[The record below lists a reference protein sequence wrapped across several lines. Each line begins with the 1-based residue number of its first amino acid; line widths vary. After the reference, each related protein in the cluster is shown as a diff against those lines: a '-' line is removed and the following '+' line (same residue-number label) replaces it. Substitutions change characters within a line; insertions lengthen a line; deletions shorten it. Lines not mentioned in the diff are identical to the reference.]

1 MTISLLHARPVG
13 LRDEH
18 KELTRKRVLEAVI
31 ELLAEGSL
39 DELSVP
45 AVADRSGVSLATI
58 YRYFPTKAELLSA
71 AAAEPS
77 RQALARADVRR
88 AGDDDLASFQR
99 AMWTDFAERLPLL
112 RHQVASESG
121 RSMRAARLTTS
132 SERLDPYLR
141 SRGVDPDS
149 PQGRRLT
156 SLIMLLSGSMALL
169 ELHDRQ
175 GLALGDA
182 LDTSRWAVDTLIAAT
197 ASGSASTTRSRST
210 SKKGSR

>member
-1 MTISLLHARPVG
+1 MG

-18 KELTRKRVLEAVI
+18 KELTRRRVLEAVI

-58 YRYFPTKAELLSA
+58 YRHFPTRAELLSA

-77 RQALARADVRR
+77 RQALARAAVRR
-88 AGDDDLASFQR
+88 AGDDDLAAFQR
-99 AMWTDFAERLPLL
+99 AMWTDFADRLPLL

-121 RSMRAARLTTS
+121 RSMRTARLTTS
-132 SERLDPYLR
+132 SDRLDPYLR
-141 SRGVDPDS
+141 SRGVDPDA
-149 PQGRRLT
+149 PEGRRLT
-156 SLIMLLSGSMALL
+156 SLIMLLCGSMALL

-197 ASGSASTTRSRST
+197 AAGSASTTRSRST
-210 SKKGSR
+210 SEKGPR